1 MPDENSITRYFV
13 TIRMAEFAYLVNTKT
28 ASRWQRLRAGRVHFL
43 VLVVVGLMY
52 VTYSS
57 EWLRGGPPI
66 LRPFYDNQTVATNS
80 SRSNKTIPGRTM
92 PNRSLTSKPNRSIIS
107 TPNLSITSTSN
118 KSITSTP
125 KRHRTKTT
133 LVNKTPTK
141 TTPGKTTYSRSAI
154 KVTHTR
160 HQTTSGTGHT
170 KTYSVYASGKGGRIG
185 NQMFEYASA
194 YGIARMTNRSAVTHK
209 TKFNTLW
216 TLFTNLSVPRSGP
229 LPNMKT
235 MKPGAYAA
243 YNRKFEKLPESNVKL
258 HGYFQSWKY
267 FQKYERDLRAQ
278 FTFKEAIRSKASEYL
293 VHIAQTYKNNL
304 SDKNITFVGVHV
316 RRGDMV
322 DLPRYRVASKSYIVK
337 AMDAF
342 RRNFTRVH
350 FVVCSNGIPWCKKN
364 LGKQKNVSFS
374 ESRSPYVDF
383 AILSLCNHTLATVG
397 TYSWWAGWM
406 AGGVTTYYTRFADPS
421 THLFRNLKF
430 EDFFLPKWI
439 PMSD

>member
-1 MPDENSITRYFV
+1 MRGRAPSSQSYRLGGPSCRA
-13 TIRMAEFAYLVNTKT
+13 TIVPGISLQSVMAEFAPLVNTKT
-28 ASRWQRLRAGRVHFL
+28 VSRWQRLRAGRVHFL
-43 VLVVVGLMY
+43 VLVVVGLLY
-52 VTYSS
+52 LTYSS

-66 LRPFYDNQTVATNS
+66 LRPFYENQTVATNS
-80 SRSNKTIPGRTM
+80 SRSNKTMPGPTT
-92 PNRSLTSKPNRSIIS
+92 PNRSLTSTPNR
-107 TPNLSITSTSN
+107 
-118 KSITSTP
+118 SITSTP
-125 KRHRTKTT
+125 KPNRTNTTPINKTT
-133 LVNKTPTK
+133 TNI
-141 TTPGKTTYSRSAI
+141 TPGKTTSSRSATT
-154 KVTHTR
+154 VTPTR
-160 HQTTSGTGHT
+160 HQTTSGSGHT
-170 KTYSVYASGKGGRIG
+170 KTYSVHASGRGGRIG

-194 YGIARMTNRSAVTHK
+194 YGIARMNNRSAVTHK

-235 MKPGAYAA
+235 MKPGSYAA
-243 YNRKFEKLPESNVKL
+243 YDPKFEKLPESNVKL
-258 HGYFQSWKY
+258 YGYFQSWKF

-278 FTFKEAIRSKASEYL
+278 FVFREAIRSKASEYF
-293 VHIAQTYKNNL
+293 VNIAQTHKNNS

-322 DLPRYRVASKSYIVK
+322 NLPRYRVASKSYIVK

-342 RRNFTRVH
+342 RRNFTRVQ
-350 FVVCSNGIPWCKKN
+350 FVVCSDDIPWCKKN
-364 LGKQKNVSFS
+364 LGNQKNVSFS
-374 ESRSPYVDF
+374 EKRSSNVDF

-421 THLFRNLKF
+421 TTLFTTLKF
-430 EDFFLPKWI
+430 EDYFLPKWI